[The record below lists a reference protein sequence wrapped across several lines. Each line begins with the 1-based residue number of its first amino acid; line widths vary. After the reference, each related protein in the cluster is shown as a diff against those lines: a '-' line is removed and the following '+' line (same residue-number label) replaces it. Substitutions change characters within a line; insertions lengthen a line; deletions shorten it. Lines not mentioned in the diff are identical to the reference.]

1 MILSFDDVLLR
12 RSIDYVKGLLEE
24 WEIHCLIL
32 LSFSLQVILL
42 LTAGMRRQ
50 STGWVLR
57 TVLWLTYLL
66 ADSVAIFVLG
76 HLAVNASKPSHHLMF
91 FWPPFLLVHLGGQDT
106 ITAFSK
112 EDNDL
117 WKRHLLSL
125 VFQAVVAGYVVGK
138 AHWRDQRLKAA
149 MVLMFLSGCFKYAE
163 RTWCLFVSSTAWFRL
178 LCLNRLSMMKSGFQ
192 LDGGEYYI
200 KEMLDLMKGGR
211 SKSQQATELGI
222 IQGSVLNF
230 MSVDAPINELQ
241 TTRAKD
247 VLPDM
252 LKGFLY
258 SEGRTCGPAYEFVA
272 ACLAHCYQFLYTKY
286 PLRTHFWSVMFN
298 PSACC
303 EVALVIQIPFLLCT
317 LFQYVASA
325 ISLVLFTGARK
336 GHDSSRAD
344 IIVSYIL
351 LVGAVVLDMSSVA
364 MSILDVGA
372 FLPGGGK
379 IKSSI
384 LHLASYFQTFG
395 CGKQWSEELAQY
407 SMVKRHIKQDK
418 CMESIKQWIN
428 NKCLSRIPV
437 LHVRLFEVAHVSLT
451 EDMKEFILDELVGC
465 GTRKEWDIASSC
477 ARGKLA
483 LNRWLGSDQGV
494 QALHKYTG
502 SGFDFPTS
510 VLIWHIATDMCYY
523 NCKKARGGEASISDS
538 DSKAKKVEASTR
550 LGSDKKARKG
560 EASTSGSDDQTKK
573 LKQMSRQLSN
583 YIMYLVFKCRVM
595 LTDHSQLVH
604 DKTHDEIEALIGK
617 DSLLR
622 EEDAIDKLQNNSRS
636 DLCASSV
643 LHQAR
648 ELAQELNRI
657 NYETERWGLITSVW
671 AEMLYYTAPRCGG
684 AFHYEHLATGG
695 EFVTHVLL
703 LMNFLGPF
711 LPGPDV

>member
-1 MILSFDDVLLR
+1 MVLSFDDVLLH
-12 RSIDYVKGLLEE
+12 RSIDYVKGLLDE

-57 TVLWLTYLL
+57 TILWLTYLL

-178 LCLNRLSMMKSGFQ
+178 LCLNRLSTMKSGYQ
-192 LDGGEYYI
+192 LDGGGYYVPGVST
-200 KEMLDLMKGGR
+200 KEKMRKILDLMKGGR

-258 SEGRTCGPAYEFVA
+258 SEGRSCGPAYEFVG
-272 ACLAHCYQFLYTKY
+272 ACLVHCYQFLYTKY
-286 PLRTHFWSVMFN
+286 PLRTQFWSVVFN
-298 PSACC
+298 PAACC
-303 EVALVIQIPFLLCT
+303 EMPLAIQIPFLLCT

-325 ISLVLFTGARK
+325 ISLVLFMAARK

-418 CMESIKQWIN
+418 CMASIKQWID

-465 GTRKEWDIASSC
+465 GTRKEWDIASSY
-477 ARGKLA
+477 ARGKE
-483 LNRWLGSDQGV
+483 
-494 QALHKYTG
+494 K
-502 SGFDFPTS
+502 PTS
-510 VLIWHIATDMCYY
+510 VVLI
-523 NCKKARGGEASISDS
+523 K
-538 DSKAKKVEASTR
+538 KAKKIEASNS
-550 LGSDKKARKG
+550 GSAKKSRKG
-560 EASTSGSDDQTKK
+560 EASTSGSDDQMKK

-604 DKTHDEIEALIGK
+604 DNTHEEIEALIGK
-617 DSLLR
+617 DSLLS
-622 EEDAIDKLQNNSRS
+622 EEDAIDKLHSNNRS
-636 DLCASSV
+636 DLHTSSV

-648 ELAQELNRI
+648 ELAKELNRI
-657 NYETERWGLITSVW
+657 NYETDRWGLITSVW
-671 AEMLYYTAPRCGG
+671 AEMLYYTTPRCGG

-695 EFVTHVLL
+695 EFATHVLL